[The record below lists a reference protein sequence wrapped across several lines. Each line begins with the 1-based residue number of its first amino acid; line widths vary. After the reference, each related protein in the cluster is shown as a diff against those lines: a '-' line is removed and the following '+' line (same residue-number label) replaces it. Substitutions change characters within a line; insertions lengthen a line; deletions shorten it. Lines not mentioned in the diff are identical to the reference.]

1 MNVRE
6 IDKQVDRF
14 YKLYETK
21 CWKDNELEIFV
32 EMIDNNFLM
41 SLMKDEE
48 VLDAILFCYNKDER
62 IVYRYMMIKFF
73 LMLLG
78 NVMIYQDENVFFNEK
93 HKDYLN
99 VLVEDK
105 ELLELFTELR
115 NTQDNLDKRNE
126 IVNEAYK
133 MIPFNK
139 RYTSLEFDEGLKG
152 RYYVSAKKLSRK
164 I

>member
-1 MNVRE
+1 MDVRE
-6 IDKQVDRF
+6 VDSQVDRF

-21 CWKDNELEIFV
+21 CWQDDELEIFV
-32 EMIDNNFLM
+32 EMFDNKFLM
-41 SLMKDEE
+41 SLMRNEE
-48 VLDAILFCYNKDER
+48 VLDAILFCYENDER
-62 IVYRYMMIKFF
+62 IIYRYMMIKFF

-78 NVMIYQDENVFFNEK
+78 NVIIYQDKNVFFNER
-93 HKDYLN
+93 HKNYLN

-115 NTQDNLDKRNE
+115 NTQENLDKRNE
-126 IVNEAYK
+126 IVSNAYE
-133 MIPFNK
+133 MIPFDK

>member
-1 MNVRE
+1 MDVRE
-6 IDKQVDRF
+6 VDRQVDRF

-21 CWKDNELEIFV
+21 CWQDDELEIFV
-32 EMIDNNFLM
+32 EMFDNNFLM
-41 SLMKDEE
+41 SLMRNEE
-48 VLDAILFCYNKDER
+48 VLDAILFCYENNER
-62 IVYRYMMIKFF
+62 IIYRYMMIKFF

-78 NVMIYQDENVFFNEK
+78 NVIIYQDKNVFFNER
-93 HKDYLN
+93 HKNYLN

-126 IVNEAYK
+126 IVSNAYE
-133 MIPFNK
+133 MIPFDK

-152 RYYVSAKKLSRK
+152 RYYVSARKLSRK

>member
-1 MNVRE
+1 MDVRE
-6 IDKQVDRF
+6 VDSQVDRF

-41 SLMKDEE
+41 SLMKDEK

-99 VLVEDK
+99 VLVNSQRFEDK
-105 ELLELFTELR
+105 LKLKKPITINIDRLKEMAKIVSIDKWQYKINEEDTFMSLVAENETEYSS
-115 NTQDNLDKRNE
+115 K
-126 IVNEAYK
+126 
-133 MIPFNK
+133 
-139 RYTSLEFDEGLKG
+139 
-152 RYYVSAKKLSRK
+152 
-164 I
+164 

>member
-1 MNVRE
+1 MDVRE
-6 IDKQVDRF
+6 VDSQVDRF

-21 CWKDNELEIFV
+21 CWQDDELEIFV
-32 EMIDNNFLM
+32 EMFDNKFLM
-41 SLMKDEE
+41 SLMRNEE
-48 VLDAILFCYNKDER
+48 VLDAILFCYENDER
-62 IVYRYMMIKFF
+62 IIYRYMMIKFF

-78 NVMIYQDENVFFNEK
+78 NVIIYQDKNVFFNER
-93 HKDYLN
+93 HKNYLN

-115 NTQDNLDKRNE
+115 NTQENLDKRNE
-126 IVNEAYK
+126 IVSNAYE
-133 MIPFNK
+133 MIPFDK

-152 RYYVSAKKLSRK
+152 RYYVSARKLSRK

>member
-6 IDKQVDRF
+6 VDKQVDRF

-21 CWKDNELEIFV
+21 CWKDNELEILV

-41 SLMKDEE
+41 SLIRDEE
-48 VLDAILFCYNKDER
+48 VLDAILFCYENDER

-73 LMLLG
+73 LMFLG
-78 NVMIYQDENVFFNEK
+78 NVMIYQDENVFYNEK
-93 HKDYLN
+93 HKNYLN
-99 VLVEDK
+99 VVVEDK

-115 NTQDNLDKRNE
+115 STQENLDKRDE
-126 IVNEAYK
+126 IVSEAYE
-133 MIPFNK
+133 MIPFDK
-139 RYTSLEFDEGLKG
+139 RYTSLEFDECLKG
-152 RYYVSAKKLSRK
+152 RYYVSAKKLSKK

>member
-1 MNVRE
+1 MDVRE
-6 IDKQVDRF
+6 VDRQVDRF

-21 CWKDNELEIFV
+21 CWQDDELEIFV
-32 EMIDNNFLM
+32 EMFDNNFLM
-41 SLMKDEE
+41 SLMRNEE
-48 VLDAILFCYNKDER
+48 VLDAILFCYENNER
-62 IVYRYMMIKFF
+62 IIYRYMMIKFF

-78 NVMIYQDENVFFNEK
+78 NVIIYQDENVFFNER
-93 HKDYLN
+93 HKNYLN

-126 IVNEAYK
+126 IVSNAYE
-133 MIPFNK
+133 MIPFDK

-152 RYYVSAKKLSRK
+152 RYYVSARKLSRK

>member
-1 MNVRE
+1 MDVRE
-6 IDKQVDRF
+6 VDRQVDRF

-21 CWKDNELEIFV
+21 CWQDDELEIFV
-32 EMIDNNFLM
+32 EMFDNNFLM
-41 SLMKDEE
+41 SLMRNEE

-62 IVYRYMMIKFF
+62 IIYRYMMIKFF

-78 NVMIYQDENVFFNEK
+78 NVIIYRDKNVFFNER
-93 HKDYLN
+93 HKNYLN

-115 NTQDNLDKRNE
+115 NTQENLDKRNE
-126 IVNEAYK
+126 IVSNTYEI
-133 MIPFNK
+133 IPFNK

-152 RYYVSAKKLSRK
+152 RYYVSARKLSRK